1 MTSLIQYD
9 IIVISYCIII
19 VGKKLSRDIVWIIEF
34 LYIIILTMHK
44 RIFAEIALFLYFV
57 CSLHGIE
64 RPVFTTLNT
73 RDGLPNSAVSAIV
86 QDKKGFFWIGTQ
98 AGLVRYDGYSYRLY
112 ENEPFEDNV
121 LSHNQVQTLFLDG
134 DVLWIGTYGGLNRL
148 DLKTNRIK
156 SYIKD
161 STHSDSLQD
170 NLVVSIARDAQGRLW
185 VGTAQGLDRMDEK
198 TETFIHYGPD
208 SVGGGLPQ
216 IMIRDLHL
224 DRKGRFWIATGG
236 KGLYLY
242 QEDKDAF
249 ISFPVDKQNPQAL
262 PSPYL
267 MSISEDPQGTLW
279 FASWYGGISV
289 LEDTNPF
296 RFKTIRF
303 QDDRLYF
310 VNAQDPDLVYA
321 GTWGGG
327 LFIYSKKDGKIENI
341 RATDGIGSI
350 PNDVVYSCLI
360 DSQRVLWVGTNGG
373 GLARS
378 EALEKRYK
386 VYIANPKDPESL
398 SPGKVTAVLE
408 DRNGRLWVGVYGSGL
423 QVLDRS
429 TGLFKHYRH
438 DAQKKNSLPN
448 DIINTLYLD
457 SRDALWIATNEGLA
471 RYNPKTDDFTT
482 YLPDPKNPSSIS
494 DSVIYAI
501 REAPGYKLWI
511 GTYTK
516 GLDLMDIERAAF
528 THFPANSE
536 DDHFPQDSLIYALEY
551 DRAGNLWVGYNN
563 GLDRYEQGR
572 FVRYRYDRTNRVG
585 ISSNTI
591 RHIYCDSQGTMWFG
605 TVGGGLSRY
614 NPEKNEFIHITKKEG
629 IPHNTVRS
637 IIEDSDGNLWVGTAI
652 GIGYINK
659 QGFAFRG
666 FSLFNELKDREFHT
680 GVCRTQDG
688 NIFFGGQNALYEI
701 EPNMVAKE
709 TTPPELVI
717 SDISINGKS
726 LWEDFSYLTPPYL
739 TGLKLAYNQNNVSF
753 SFSCNDLQEPNRNL
767 YSYKLEGFDKNWSV
781 PSTDH
786 MAVYTNLP
794 GGSYMLKVRVA
805 NSEGVW
811 NDNGLNFPIQ
821 MASPPWLS
829 PFAFIAE
836 FLVIISFGYT
846 IALMRSRK
854 KLEAANRR
862 LDALSMKDGLTGI
875 SNRRHLDELLPRIV
889 AEASRDRKPL
899 SVLMIDIDC
908 FKNYN
913 DHYGHLKGDEV
924 LKKVASLLAER
935 AGRATDL
942 VARYGGEEFIVLLP
956 HTDAGGAEKIAQEIL
971 QSIQDLKIPHETS
984 FVIPVLTVSIGI
996 FTLIPA
1002 PGQDPASIVERA
1014 DKALYQAKAEGRNCY
1029 RFFKQ

>member
-1 MTSLIQYD
+1 
-9 IIVISYCIII
+9 
-19 VGKKLSRDIVWIIEF
+19 
-34 LYIIILTMHK
+34 MHK
-44 RIFAEIALFLYFV
+44 RHFAEIAFFLYFV
-57 CSLHGIE
+57 LFTQAIE
-64 RPVFTTLNT
+64 RPFFTTLNT
-73 RDGLPNSAVSAIV
+73 RDGLPNSSISAIV
-86 QDKKGFFWIGTQ
+86 QDAKGFLWLGTQ
-98 AGLVRYDGYSYRLY
+98 AGLVRYDGYSYTLY
-112 ENEPFEDNV
+112 ENEPFQDNV

-148 DLKTNRIK
+148 DMKTNRIK
-156 SYIKD
+156 NYVKD
-161 STHSDSLQD
+161 SNNPDSLRD

-185 VGTAQGLDRMDEK
+185 VGTAQGLDRMDEQK
-198 TETFIHYGPD
+198 ETFIHYGPD
-208 SVGGGLPQ
+208 SSGGGIPPV
-216 IMIRDLHL
+216 MIRDLHL
-224 DRKGRFWIATGG
+224 DSQGRFWIATSG

-242 QEDKDAF
+242 ESEKDSF
-249 ISFPVDKQNPQAL
+249 IPLPVDQQNPQAL
-262 PSPYL
+262 PSPYV
-267 MSISEDPQGTLW
+267 MSISEDPEGKLW
-279 FASWYGGISV
+279 VATWYGGISV
-289 LEDTNPF
+289 LEDTSPF

-327 LFIYSKKDGKIENI
+327 LFLYSQKDGKIENI
-341 RATDGIGSI
+341 RAADGIGAI
-350 PNDVVYSCLI
+350 PNDVVYSCFI
-360 DSQRVLWVGTNGG
+360 DSHQVLWIGTNGG

-378 EALEKRYK
+378 EPSEKRYK
-386 VYIANPKDPESL
+386 AYISNPKDPQSL
-398 SPGKVTAVLE
+398 SPGKVTSILE
-408 DRNGRLWVGVYGSGL
+408 DQQGKLWVGVYGSGL
-423 QVLDRS
+423 QVLDRH

-438 DAQKKNSLPN
+438 DPQKKNSLPN
-448 DIINTLYLD
+448 DIINALYLD
-457 SRDALWIATNEGLA
+457 SRDVLWIATNEGLA
-471 RYNPKTDDFTT
+471 RYNTKTDDFTT
-482 YLPDPKNPSSIS
+482 YLPDPKNPASIS
-494 DSVIYAI
+494 DAVVYAI
-501 REAPGYKLWI
+501 KEAPGYKLWI
-511 GTYTK
+511 GTYSK
-516 GLDLMDIERAAF
+516 GLELLDIDKGMF
-528 THFPANSE
+528 THFPTNSE
-536 DDHFPQDSLIYALEY
+536 DDRFPQDSLVYALEY

-572 FVRYRYDRTNRVG
+572 FVRYRYDRTNRAG

-614 NPEKNEFIHITKKEG
+614 DPEKNEFIHITKSDG

-637 IIEDSDGNLWVGTAI
+637 IIEDSDGNLWVGTAT
-652 GIGYINK
+652 GIGYIDK

-680 GVCRTQDG
+680 GVCKTRDG

-701 EPNMVAKE
+701 DPTSVVKE
-709 TTPPELVI
+709 KTPPELMV

-726 LWEDFSYLTPPYL
+726 LWVDFNFPAPPYI
-739 TGLKLAYNQNNVSF
+739 TELKLTYNQNNIGF
-753 SFSCNDLQEPNRNL
+753 SFAANDLQESIRNL
-767 YSYKLEGFDKNWSV
+767 YSYKLEGFDKNWSI
-781 PSTDH
+781 PSTNH
-786 MAVYTNLP
+786 VAVYTNVP
-794 GGSYMLKVRVA
+794 GGSYILKVRVA

-811 NDNGLNFPIQ
+811 NDTALSLPIQ
-821 MASPPWLS
+821 VASPPWLS

-836 FLVIISFGYT
+836 FLVILSFGYT

-924 LKKVASLLAER
+924 LKRVASLLAER

-956 HTDAGGAEKIAQEIL
+956 HTDAGGAEKIAQNIAESIRAL
-971 QSIQDLKIPHETS
+971 QIPHETS
-984 FVIPVLTVSIGI
+984 FVIPILTISIGI
-996 FTLIPA
+996 CTLVPA
-1002 PGQDPASIVERA
+1002 PGQNPASVVENA

-1029 RFFKQ
+1029 RFFKL